1 MLSSCGARLRAL
13 RALCRD
19 ASAPARNPRPA
30 LRSFSSEK
38 DPTPLSSSW
47 SEELRLLS
55 HQFMKK
61 CDNGSW
67 TLIPPQVFHDLQYQ
81 AYRTFQ
87 NSKLMK
93 GRQVSTT
100 LFLARNF
107 QEILGFEYALFYN
120 KDERRVVC
128 FFQGGPLLQGFP
140 GLLHGGATATL
151 IDSIMA
157 ILAVNT
163 MGFIMTTTLNITYKR
178 PIAIGSVV
186 VLNIQVDK
194 IEGKKVFLSCSV
206 RSADEKILYSEATS
220 LYIKLDLEKRLT

>member
-140 GLLHGGATATL
+140 G
-151 IDSIMA
+151 
-157 ILAVNT
+157 
-163 MGFIMTTTLNITYKR
+163 